1 MQIQIPPPLPKEKQ
15 QEEIHINNEI
25 PEWYIEE
32 LKIKDSQKEIKKDK
46 YPSVINIEGGNIDD
60 IGIVIQI

>member
-1 MQIQIPPPLPKEKQ
+1 MQIQIPPPPPKEKQ
-15 QEEIHINNEI
+15 EEEIHINNEI

-46 YPSVINIEGGNIDD
+46 YPSIVNIEGGNIDD